1 MNPGAVSFGNVVSTG
16 LGTDAVSS
24 TVGVNTATLSTS
36 GKPLAGSYTQTASA
50 TLTGADKDN
59 YTLSGG
65 FTTASANY
73 TIDKLALTGATIAAS
88 TAIRA
93 GAEKAD
99 RTPPPLIA
107 HVPVVVSDDPEAVR
121 NEARRQ
127 LGFYARVPFYSQ
139 MFQDAGFVEAKD
151 GEFSDRMI
159 DALVVSGSAAEVKER
174 LRELPAYGAGEL
186 LAMPIVAQGDLEA
199 RDRTYRMLGELAS
212 E

>member
-1 MNPGAVSFGNVVSTG
+1 MC
-16 LGTDAVSS
+16 
-24 TVGVNTATLSTS
+24 
-36 GKPLAGSYTQTASA
+36 PLPYLHDVA
-50 TLTGADKDN
+50 
-59 YTLSGG
+59 
-65 FTTASANY
+65 
-73 TIDKLALTGATIAAS
+73 IP
-88 TAIRA
+88 AIRA